1 MSNQQPQVG
10 YVVASGALVNPGG
23 AQGPGGAAGDSAMVG
38 AIQMYTSTTPPAGW
52 RICDGSAISRMTYAT
67 LFALIG
73 TAFGVGDNST
83 TFNFPD
89 MRGRVGVGAGQGAS
103 LTNRALAAVGG
114 EEAHVLV
121 TAELASH
128 THGVDHY
135 HNWAVQGSHAHGDSG
150 HTHPYTG
157 VFVSGTQWAA
167 SPAAWGQSANTTGTG
182 YSQIGA
188 ANTPAGNTQ
197 TAGQTSASYANSG
210 SAGSGTAHNTMP
222 PFLVVAFIIKV
233 TATVPMGASAPL
245 ADTTQ
250 PGYLVKVSGLT
261 TDYIG
266 GDNQPHPLPAFP
278 TSGFISKTAAYTLTP
293 ADNNKYVICAGGS
306 WTLSLPAA
314 AVSYVWNV
322 RNDQGLVASGTI
334 TIQPATGTID
344 GKASLAL
351 LPGQQCTLYCDG
363 VNWRSFGLS
372 REVVIGTVDITA
384 AVANA
389 VVLLPLGYRNFDL
402 EWNGMICSATGPV
415 ALYGLFST
423 DGGNTW
429 LTGAN
434 YFWEYFYLS
443 GASAVAAGS

>member
-1 MSNQQPQVG
+1 
-10 YVVASGALVNPGG
+10 
-23 AQGPGGAAGDSAMVG
+23 
-38 AIQMYTSTTPPAGW
+38 
-52 RICDGSAISRMTYAT
+52 
-67 LFALIG
+67 
-73 TAFGVGDNST
+73 
-83 TFNFPD
+83 
-89 MRGRVGVGAGQGAS
+89 

-167 SPAAWGQSANTTGTG
+167 SPAAWGQSSNTTGTG

-443 GASAVAAGS
+443 GASAVAAGSGAAQTNAYLGWGMDPAARGHAKTFFCPGGLNRDPSWLSRGAGYAAGYGTGGQMTVSGFYNAANVQINALQYYFSSGNINQSSLTVKGIV